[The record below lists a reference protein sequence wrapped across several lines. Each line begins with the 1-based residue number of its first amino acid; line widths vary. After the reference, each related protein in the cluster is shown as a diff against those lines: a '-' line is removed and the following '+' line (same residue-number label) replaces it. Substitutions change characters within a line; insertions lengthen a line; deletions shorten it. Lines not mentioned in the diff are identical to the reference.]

1 MMKKNLIKKV
11 FAVSLSIAMACSL
24 LPAANPVT
32 ASAAAPYVSLK
43 TTFKTLKVGQKY
55 KMTLKNNTVS
65 WKIKKVETTDKTIA
79 TVYGKTTSQVMIKGK
94 SEGRA
99 TIRVH
104 LKTSKRKANNT
115 KTLRCRVKVVTAT
128 PVVDPTEPT
137 KTDATVT
144 TQAELDAALK
154 DTKIT
159 KITIKPA
166 AAANFVIAQGSYPN
180 VDLIVDA
187 PQSDVENS
195 ATFKSI
201 TVENIKAETF
211 TEKAVGNTFTWNAAN
226 GRFVVSKGASVKAIN
241 LTKANSKV
249 SVKVEEGTVATI
261 NVSAKVELVVEGK
274 LPEGAAAI
282 AVKFSSAAADAK
294 ITTAVKV
301 AVSTFAKIAAIF
313 EKGAEDSTIK
323 LETTNISATVTNNTT
338 KAIEVTKN
346 DNTKQPIAAGA
357 QNSTVNATNTTTPVT
372 PGTIGGSSSGSS
384 TNKTATTD
392 KVITPSA
399 LQLVVSGSS
408 FGVETV
414 TRSSLDIWSTGEQFV
429 ISGNGLRA
437 VEYTLSAKATKAD
450 GKTWQKTIAT
460 GTLKQNTANPIKE
473 GSKIVG
479 YPNYLDIMNV
489 TSMSNA
495 PVNTKITLTLTLK
508 VKETDKLSAGP
519 VLTGTTEFTIPAST
533 ADKSID
539 FNAILKFS
547 DWK

>member
-241 LTKANSKV
+241 LPKANSKV

-282 AVKFSSAAADAK
+282 AVNFSSAAADAK

-313 EKGAEDSTIK
+313 EKGAEDSKIK

-346 DNTKQPIAAGA
+346 DNTKQTIAVGA

-372 PGTIGGSSSGSS
+372 PGTIGGSSSGVT
-384 TNKTATTD
+384 TNKTASSD
-392 KVITPSA
+392 SVITPSA
-399 LQLVVSGSS
+399 VNVVVSGSVY
-408 FGVETV
+408 GVTTV
-414 TRSSLDIWSTGEQFV
+414 SSASLLIYGQDKKEAFA

-437 VEYTLSAKATKAD
+437 IEYTLTAKATTSKWNQ
-450 GKTWQKTIAT
+450 TLAT
-460 GTLKQNTANPIKE
+460 GTLRQSYAIRDKSDKLT
-473 GSKIVG
+473 G
-479 YPNYLDIMNV
+479 YMNELPNMNV
-489 TSMSNA
+489 NMKGA
-495 PVNTKITLTLTLK
+495 PIGEKIKLTLTLK
-508 VKETDKLSAGP
+508 VKETDKLTAGP
-519 VLTGTTEFTIPAST
+519 SIAGTAEITIPAGEKENHTVNESVT
-533 ADKSID
+533 
-539 FNAILKFS
+539 FV

>member
-282 AVKFSSAAADAK
+282 AVNFSSAAADAK

-313 EKGAEDSTIK
+313 EKGAEDSKIK

-346 DNTKQPIAAGA
+346 DNTKQTIAVGA

-372 PGTIGGSSSGSS
+372 PGTIGGSSSGVT
-384 TNKTATTD
+384 TNKTASSD
-392 KVITPSA
+392 SVITPSA
-399 LQLVVSGSS
+399 FSVVVSGSVY
-408 FGVETV
+408 GVTTV
-414 TRSSLDIWSTGEQFV
+414 SSASLLIYEQGKKEAFT

-437 VEYTLSAKATKAD
+437 IEYTLTAKATKWNQ
-450 GKTWQKTIAT
+450 TLAT
-460 GTLKQNTANPIKE
+460 GTLRQSYAIRDKSDKLT
-473 GSKIVG
+473 G
-479 YPNYLDIMNV
+479 YVNELPNMNV
-489 TSMSNA
+489 NMKGA
-495 PVNTKITLTLTLK
+495 PIGEKIKLTLTLK
-508 VKETDKLSAGP
+508 VKETDKLTAGP
-519 VLTGTTEFTIPAST
+519 SIAGTAEITIPAGEKENYTVNESVT
-533 ADKSID
+533 
-539 FNAILKFS
+539 FG

>member
-1 MMKKNLIKKV
+1 MKKNLIKKV

-282 AVKFSSAAADAK
+282 AVNFSSAAADAK

-313 EKGAEDSTIK
+313 EKGAEDSKIK

-346 DNTKQPIAAGA
+346 DNTKQTIAVGA

-372 PGTIGGSSSGSS
+372 PGTIGGSSSGVT
-384 TNKTATTD
+384 TNKTASSD
-392 KVITPSA
+392 SVITPSA
-399 LQLVVSGSS
+399 FSVVVSGSVY
-408 FGVETV
+408 GVTTV
-414 TRSSLDIWSTGEQFV
+414 SSASLLIYEQGKKEAFT

-437 VEYTLSAKATKAD
+437 IEYTLTAKATNSKWNQ
-450 GKTWQKTIAT
+450 TLAT
-460 GTLKQNTANPIKE
+460 GTLRQSYAIRDKNDKLT
-473 GSKIVG
+473 G
-479 YPNYLDIMNV
+479 YVNELPNMNV
-489 TSMSNA
+489 NMKNA
-495 PVNTKITLTLTLK
+495 PIGEKIKLTLTLK
-508 VKETDKLSAGP
+508 VKETDKLTAGP
-519 VLTGTTEFTIPAST
+519 SIAGTAEITIPAGEKENYTVNESVT
-533 ADKSID
+533 
-539 FNAILKFS
+539 FG

>member
-1 MMKKNLIKKV
+1 MKKNLIKKV

-241 LTKANSKV
+241 LPKANSKV

-282 AVKFSSAAADAK
+282 AVNFSSAAADAK

-313 EKGAEDSTIK
+313 EKGAEDSKIK

-346 DNTKQPIAAGA
+346 DNTKQTIAVGA

-372 PGTIGGSSSGSS
+372 PGTIGGSSSGVT
-384 TNKTATTD
+384 TNKTASSD
-392 KVITPSA
+392 SVITPSA
-399 LQLVVSGSS
+399 VNVVVSGSVY
-408 FGVETV
+408 GVTTV
-414 TRSSLDIWSTGEQFV
+414 SSASLLIYEQDKKEAFA

-437 VEYTLSAKATKAD
+437 IEYTLTAKATTSKWNQ
-450 GKTWQKTIAT
+450 TLAT
-460 GTLKQNTANPIKE
+460 GTLRQSYAIRDKSDKLT
-473 GSKIVG
+473 G
-479 YPNYLDIMNV
+479 YVNELPNMNV
-489 TSMSNA
+489 NMKGA
-495 PVNTKITLTLTLK
+495 PIGEKIKLTLTLK
-508 VKETDKLSAGP
+508 VKETDKLTAGP
-519 VLTGTTEFTIPAST
+519 SIAGTAEITIPAGEKENHTVNESVT
-533 ADKSID
+533 
-539 FNAILKFS
+539 FG

>member
-241 LTKANSKV
+241 LPKANSKV

-282 AVKFSSAAADAK
+282 AVNFSSAAADAK

-313 EKGAEDSTIK
+313 EKGAEDSKIK

-346 DNTKQPIAAGA
+346 DNTKQTIAVGA

-372 PGTIGGSSSGSS
+372 PGTIGGSSSGVT
-384 TNKTATTD
+384 TNKTASSD
-392 KVITPSA
+392 SVITPSA
-399 LQLVVSGSS
+399 VNVVVSGSVY
-408 FGVETV
+408 GVTTV
-414 TRSSLDIWSTGEQFV
+414 SSASLLIYEQDKKEAFA

-437 VEYTLSAKATKAD
+437 IEYTLTAKATTSKWNQ
-450 GKTWQKTIAT
+450 TLAT
-460 GTLKQNTANPIKE
+460 GTLRQSYAIRDKSDKLT
-473 GSKIVG
+473 G
-479 YPNYLDIMNV
+479 YMNELPNMNV
-489 TSMSNA
+489 NMKGA
-495 PVNTKITLTLTLK
+495 PIGEKIKLTLTLK
-508 VKETDKLSAGP
+508 VKETDKLTAGP
-519 VLTGTTEFTIPAST
+519 SIAGTAEITIPAGEKENHTVNESVT
-533 ADKSID
+533 
-539 FNAILKFS
+539 FG

>member
-1 MMKKNLIKKV
+1 MKKNLIKKV

-166 AAANFVIAQGSYPN
+166 AANFVIAQGSYPN

-282 AVKFSSAAADAK
+282 AVNFSSAAADAK

-313 EKGAEDSTIK
+313 EKGAEDSKIK

-346 DNTKQPIAAGA
+346 DNTKQTIAVGA

-372 PGTIGGSSSGSS
+372 PGTIGGSSSGVT
-384 TNKTATTD
+384 TNKTASSD
-392 KVITPSA
+392 SVITPSA
-399 LQLVVSGSS
+399 FSVVVSGSVY
-408 FGVETV
+408 GVTTV
-414 TRSSLDIWSTGEQFV
+414 SSASLLIYEQGKKEAFT

-437 VEYTLSAKATKAD
+437 IEYTLTAKATNSKWNQ
-450 GKTWQKTIAT
+450 TLAT
-460 GTLKQNTANPIKE
+460 GTLRQSYAIRDKNDKLT
-473 GSKIVG
+473 G
-479 YPNYLDIMNV
+479 YVNELPNMNV
-489 TSMSNA
+489 NMKNA
-495 PVNTKITLTLTLK
+495 PIGEKIKLTLTLK
-508 VKETDKLSAGP
+508 VKETDKLTAGP
-519 VLTGTTEFTIPAST
+519 SIAGTAEITIPAGEKENYTVNESAT
-533 ADKSID
+533 
-539 FNAILKFS
+539 FG

>member
-282 AVKFSSAAADAK
+282 AVNFSSAAANAK

-346 DNTKQPIAAGA
+346 DNTKQTIAVGA

-372 PGTIGGSSSGSS
+372 PGTIGGSSSGVT
-384 TNKTATTD
+384 TNKTASSD
-392 KVITPSA
+392 SVITPSA
-399 LQLVVSGSS
+399 FSVVVSGSVY
-408 FGVETV
+408 GVTTV
-414 TRSSLDIWSTGEQFV
+414 SSASLLIYEQGKKEAFT

-437 VEYTLSAKATKAD
+437 IEYTLTAKATNSKWNQ
-450 GKTWQKTIAT
+450 TLAT
-460 GTLKQNTANPIKE
+460 GTLRQSYAIRDKNDKLT
-473 GSKIVG
+473 G
-479 YPNYLDIMNV
+479 YVNELPNMNV
-489 TSMSNA
+489 NMKNA
-495 PVNTKITLTLTLK
+495 PIGEKIKLTLTLK
-508 VKETDKLSAGP
+508 VKETDKLTAGP
-519 VLTGTTEFTIPAST
+519 SIAGTAEITIPAGEKENYTVNESAT
-533 ADKSID
+533 
-539 FNAILKFS
+539 FG

>member
-1 MMKKNLIKKV
+1 MKKNLIKKV

-241 LTKANSKV
+241 LPKANSKV

-282 AVKFSSAAADAK
+282 AVNFSSAAADAK

-313 EKGAEDSTIK
+313 EKGAEDSKIK

-346 DNTKQPIAAGA
+346 DNTKQTIAVGA

-372 PGTIGGSSSGSS
+372 PGTIGGSSSGVT
-384 TNKTATTD
+384 TNKTASSD
-392 KVITPSA
+392 SVITPSA
-399 LQLVVSGSS
+399 VNVVVSGSVY
-408 FGVETV
+408 GVTTV
-414 TRSSLDIWSTGEQFV
+414 SSASLLIYEQGKKAFT

-437 VEYTLSAKATKAD
+437 IEYTLTAKATTSKWNQ
-450 GKTWQKTIAT
+450 TLAT
-460 GTLKQNTANPIKE
+460 GTLRQSYAIRDKSDKLT
-473 GSKIVG
+473 G
-479 YPNYLDIMNV
+479 YMNELPNMNV
-489 TSMSNA
+489 NMKGA
-495 PVNTKITLTLTLK
+495 PIGEKIKLTLTLK
-508 VKETDKLSAGP
+508 VKETDKLTAGP
-519 VLTGTTEFTIPAST
+519 SIAGTAEITIPAGEKENHTVNESVT
-533 ADKSID
+533 
-539 FNAILKFS
+539 FG

>member
-1 MMKKNLIKKV
+1 MKKNLIKKV

-241 LTKANSKV
+241 LPKANSKV

-282 AVKFSSAAADAK
+282 AVNFSSAAADAK

-313 EKGAEDSTIK
+313 EKGAEDSKIK

-346 DNTKQPIAAGA
+346 DNTKQTIAVGA

-372 PGTIGGSSSGSS
+372 PGTIGGSSSGVT
-384 TNKTATTD
+384 TNKTASSD
-392 KVITPSA
+392 SVITPSA
-399 LQLVVSGSS
+399 VNVVVSGSVY
-408 FGVETV
+408 GVTTV
-414 TRSSLDIWSTGEQFV
+414 SSASLLIYEQDKKEAFA

-437 VEYTLSAKATKAD
+437 IEYTLTAKATTSKWNQ
-450 GKTWQKTIAT
+450 TLAT
-460 GTLKQNTANPIKE
+460 GTLRQSYAIRDKSDKLT
-473 GSKIVG
+473 G
-479 YPNYLDIMNV
+479 YMNELPNMNV
-489 TSMSNA
+489 NMKGA
-495 PVNTKITLTLTLK
+495 PIGEKIKLTLTLK
-508 VKETDKLSAGP
+508 VKETDKLTAGP
-519 VLTGTTEFTIPAST
+519 SIAGTAEITIPAGEKENHTVNESVT
-533 ADKSID
+533 
-539 FNAILKFS
+539 FG

>member
-1 MMKKNLIKKV
+1 MKKNLIKKV

-241 LTKANSKV
+241 LPKANSKV

-282 AVKFSSAAADAK
+282 AVNFSSAAADAK
-294 ITTAVKV
+294 ITTAVKI

-346 DNTKQPIAAGA
+346 DNTKQTIAVGA

-372 PGTIGGSSSGSS
+372 PGTIGGSSSGVT
-384 TNKTATTD
+384 TNKTASSD
-392 KVITPSA
+392 SVITPSA
-399 LQLVVSGSS
+399 VNVVVSGSVY
-408 FGVETV
+408 GVTTV
-414 TRSSLDIWSTGEQFV
+414 SSASLLIYEQGKKEAFT

-437 VEYTLSAKATKAD
+437 IEYTLTAKATNWNQ
-450 GKTWQKTIAT
+450 TLAT
-460 GTLKQNTANPIKE
+460 GTLRQSYAIRDKSDKLT
-473 GSKIVG
+473 G
-479 YPNYLDIMNV
+479 YVNELPNMNV
-489 TSMSNA
+489 NMKGA
-495 PVNTKITLTLTLK
+495 PIGEKIKLTLTLK
-508 VKETDKLSAGP
+508 VKETDKLTAGP
-519 VLTGTTEFTIPAST
+519 SIAGTAEITIPAGEKENYTVNESVT
-533 ADKSID
+533 
-539 FNAILKFS
+539 FG

>member
-1 MMKKNLIKKV
+1 MKKNLIKKV

-241 LTKANSKV
+241 LPKANSKV

-282 AVKFSSAAADAK
+282 AVNFSSAAADAK

-313 EKGAEDSTIK
+313 EKGAEDSKIK

-346 DNTKQPIAAGA
+346 DNTKQTIAVGA

-372 PGTIGGSSSGSS
+372 PGTIGGSSSGVT
-384 TNKTATTD
+384 TNKTASSD
-392 KVITPSA
+392 SVITPSA
-399 LQLVVSGSS
+399 VNVVVSGSVY
-408 FGVETV
+408 GVTTV
-414 TRSSLDIWSTGEQFV
+414 SSASLLIYEQGKKEAFT

-437 VEYTLSAKATKAD
+437 IEYTLTAKATTSKWNQ
-450 GKTWQKTIAT
+450 TLAT
-460 GTLKQNTANPIKE
+460 GTLRQSYAIRDKSDKLT
-473 GSKIVG
+473 G
-479 YPNYLDIMNV
+479 YVNELPNMNV
-489 TSMSNA
+489 NMKGA
-495 PVNTKITLTLTLK
+495 PIGEKIKLTLTLK
-508 VKETDKLSAGP
+508 VKETDKLTAGP
-519 VLTGTTEFTIPAST
+519 SIAGTAEITIPAGEKENHTVNESVT
-533 ADKSID
+533 
-539 FNAILKFS
+539 FG

>member
-1 MMKKNLIKKV
+1 MKKNLIKKV

-55 KMTLKNNTVS
+55 KMTLKNNTNAVS
-65 WKIKKVETTDKTIA
+65 WKIRKVETTDKTIA

-241 LTKANSKV
+241 LPKANSKV

-282 AVKFSSAAADAK
+282 AVNFSSAAANAK

-301 AVSTFAKIAAIF
+301 AVKTFAKIAAIF

-346 DNTKQPIAAGA
+346 DNTKQTIAVGA

-372 PGTIGGSSSGSS
+372 PGTIGGSSSGVT
-384 TNKTATTD
+384 TNKTASSD
-392 KVITPSA
+392 SVITPSA
-399 LQLVVSGSS
+399 FSVVVSGSVY
-408 FGVETV
+408 GVTTV
-414 TRSSLDIWSTGEQFV
+414 SSASLLIYEQGKKEAFT

-437 VEYTLSAKATKAD
+437 IEYTLTAKATNSKWNQ
-450 GKTWQKTIAT
+450 TLAT
-460 GTLKQNTANPIKE
+460 GTLRQSYAIRDKNDKLT
-473 GSKIVG
+473 G
-479 YPNYLDIMNV
+479 YVNELPNMNV
-489 TSMSNA
+489 NMKNA
-495 PVNTKITLTLTLK
+495 PIGEKIKLTLTLK
-508 VKETDKLSAGP
+508 VKETDKLTAGP
-519 VLTGTTEFTIPAST
+519 SIAGTAEITIPAGEKENYTVNESAT
-533 ADKSID
+533 
-539 FNAILKFS
+539 FG

>member
-1 MMKKNLIKKV
+1 MKKNLIKKV

-241 LTKANSKV
+241 LPKANSKV

-282 AVKFSSAAADAK
+282 AVNFSSAAADAK

-313 EKGAEDSTIK
+313 EKGAEDSKIK

-346 DNTKQPIAAGA
+346 DNTKQTIAVGA

-372 PGTIGGSSSGSS
+372 PGTIGGSSSGVT
-384 TNKTATTD
+384 TNKTASSD
-392 KVITPSA
+392 SVITPSA
-399 LQLVVSGSS
+399 VNVVVSGSVY
-408 FGVETV
+408 GVTTV
-414 TRSSLDIWSTGEQFV
+414 SSASLLIYEQGKKAFT

-437 VEYTLSAKATKAD
+437 IEYTLTAKATTSKWNQ
-450 GKTWQKTIAT
+450 TLAT
-460 GTLKQNTANPIKE
+460 GTLRQSYAIRDKSDKLT
-473 GSKIVG
+473 G
-479 YPNYLDIMNV
+479 YMNELPNMNV
-489 TSMSNA
+489 NMKGA
-495 PVNTKITLTLTLK
+495 PIGEKIKLTLTLK
-508 VKETDKLSAGP
+508 VKETDKLTAGP
-519 VLTGTTEFTIPAST
+519 SIAGTAEITIPAGEKENHTVNESVT
-533 ADKSID
+533 
-539 FNAILKFS
+539 FR

>member
-1 MMKKNLIKKV
+1 MKKNLIKKV

-282 AVKFSSAAADAK
+282 AVNFSSAAANAK

-313 EKGAEDSTIK
+313 EKGAEDSKIK

-346 DNTKQPIAAGA
+346 DNTKQTIAVGA

-372 PGTIGGSSSGSS
+372 PGTIGGSSSGVT
-384 TNKTATTD
+384 TNKTASSD
-392 KVITPSA
+392 SVITPSA
-399 LQLVVSGSS
+399 FSVVVSGSVY
-408 FGVETV
+408 GVTTV
-414 TRSSLDIWSTGEQFV
+414 SSASLLIYEQGKKEAFT

-437 VEYTLSAKATKAD
+437 IEYTLTAKATKWNQ
-450 GKTWQKTIAT
+450 TLAT
-460 GTLKQNTANPIKE
+460 GTLRQSYAIRDKSDKLT
-473 GSKIVG
+473 G
-479 YPNYLDIMNV
+479 YVNELPNMNV
-489 TSMSNA
+489 NMKGA
-495 PVNTKITLTLTLK
+495 PIGEKIKLTLTLK
-508 VKETDKLSAGP
+508 VKETDKLTAGP
-519 VLTGTTEFTIPAST
+519 SIAGTAEITIPEGEKENYTVNESVT
-533 ADKSID
+533 
-539 FNAILKFS
+539 FG

>member
-1 MMKKNLIKKV
+1 MKKNLIKKV

-128 PVVDPTEPT
+128 PAVDPTEPT

-144 TQAELDAALK
+144 TQAELDTALK

-166 AAANFVIAQGSYPN
+166 AAVDFVIGQGSYPN

-201 TVENIKAETF
+201 TVENIKEETF
-211 TEKAVGNTFTWNAAN
+211 IEKGIGNSIKWNAEK
-226 GRFVVSKGASVKAIN
+226 GRLVVSKDAALKTLDI
-241 LTKANSKV
+241 TKTNSKIT
-249 SVKVEEGTVATI
+249 VKVEEGTVSAI
-261 NVSAKVELVVEGK
+261 NVSAKVELIVEGK

-282 AVKFSSAAADAK
+282 AVNFSSAAAEAK

-301 AVSTFAKIAAIF
+301 AVSTLAKITAVF

-346 DNTKQPIAAGA
+346 DSTKQTIAVGA
-357 QNSTVNATNTTTPVT
+357 KNSTVNATNTTTPVT
-372 PGTIGGSSSGSS
+372 PGTIGGNTSGTT
-384 TNKTATTD
+384 TNKGKTEDT
-392 KVITPSA
+392 VNTPSA
-399 LQLVVSGSS
+399 LSVVVSGSVY
-408 FGVETV
+408 GVT
-414 TRSSLDIWSTGEQFV
+414 TISSASLSVYNASEAFT

-437 VEYTLSAKATKAD
+437 IEYTLSAKA
-450 GKTWQKTIAT
+450 GTWSQTLAN
-460 GTLKQNTANPIKE
+460 GTLRQGDAIKDSNGKLTGYENVLPTLNVNMKGAPIGE
-473 GSKIVG
+473 
-479 YPNYLDIMNV
+479 
-489 TSMSNA
+489 
-495 PVNTKITLTLTLK
+495 KITLTLTLK
-508 VKETDKLSAGP
+508 VKETDKLAAGPSIAGTADITISAGEKD
-519 VLTGTTEFTIPAST
+519 T
-533 ADKSID
+533 
-539 FNAILKFS
+539 FNYS
-547 DWK
+547 DENVTFRNWK

>member
-1 MMKKNLIKKV
+1 MKKNLIKKV

-282 AVKFSSAAADAK
+282 AVNFSSAAANAK

-313 EKGAEDSTIK
+313 EKGAEDSKIK

-346 DNTKQPIAAGA
+346 DNTKQTIAVGA

-372 PGTIGGSSSGSS
+372 PGTIGGSSSGVT
-384 TNKTATTD
+384 TNKTASSD
-392 KVITPSA
+392 SVITPDAFSV
-399 LQLVVSGSS
+399 VVSGSVY
-408 FGVETV
+408 GVTTV
-414 TRSSLDIWSTGEQFV
+414 SSASLSIYQKDSQKTAFT

-437 VEYTLSAKATKAD
+437 IEYTLTAKAT
-450 GKTWQKTIAT
+450 GWNQTLAT
-460 GTLKQNTANPIKE
+460 GTLRQSEAIRDKDDKLT
-473 GSKIVG
+473 G
-479 YPNYLDIMNV
+479 YKNELPKMNV
-489 TSMSNA
+489 NMKGA
-495 PVNTKITLTLTLK
+495 PIGEDITLTLTLK
-508 VKETDKLSAGP
+508 VKETDKLTAGP
-519 VLTGTTEFTIPAST
+519 
-533 ADKSID
+533 SIAGKTVIRINQGEKD
-539 FNAILKFS
+539 KFS
-547 DWK
+547 ISNENVVFDDWK

>member
-241 LTKANSKV
+241 LPKANSKV

-282 AVKFSSAAADAK
+282 AVNFSSAAADAK

-313 EKGAEDSTIK
+313 EKGAEDSKIK

-346 DNTKQPIAAGA
+346 DNTKQTIAVGA

-372 PGTIGGSSSGSS
+372 PGTIGGSSSGVT
-384 TNKTATTD
+384 TNKTASSD
-392 KVITPSA
+392 SVITPSA
-399 LQLVVSGSS
+399 VNVVVSGSVY
-408 FGVETV
+408 GVTTV
-414 TRSSLDIWSTGEQFV
+414 SSASLLIYERDKKEAFT

-437 VEYTLSAKATKAD
+437 IEYTLTAKATTSKWNQ
-450 GKTWQKTIAT
+450 TLAT
-460 GTLKQNTANPIKE
+460 GTLRQSYAIRDKNDKLT
-473 GSKIVG
+473 G
-479 YPNYLDIMNV
+479 YKNELPNMNV
-489 TSMSNA
+489 NMKGA
-495 PVNTKITLTLTLK
+495 PIGEKIKLTLTLK
-508 VKETDKLSAGP
+508 VKETDKLTAGP
-519 VLTGTTEFTIPAST
+519 SIAGTAEITIPVGEKENHTVNESVT
-533 ADKSID
+533 
-539 FNAILKFS
+539 FG

>member
-166 AAANFVIAQGSYPN
+166 TAANFVIAQGSYPN

-201 TVENIKAETF
+201 TVENIKEETF
-211 TEKAVGNTFTWNAAN
+211 TEKATGNTFTWNAAK
-226 GRFVVSKGASVKAIN
+226 GRFVVSKGASVKSVSI
-241 LTKANSKV
+241 TKPSSKV
-249 SVKVEEGTVATI
+249 SIKVEEGTVATI

-274 LPEGAAAI
+274 LPEGAPAI
-282 AVKFSSAAADAK
+282 AVNFTSAAAEAK

-301 AVSTFAKIAAIF
+301 AVSTFAKIAAVF

-338 KAIEVTKN
+338 KTIEVTKN
-346 DNTKQPIAAGA
+346 DNTKQTIAVGA

-372 PGTIGGSSSGSS
+372 PGTIGGSSSGVT
-384 TNKTATTD
+384 TNKTASSD
-392 KVITPSA
+392 SVNTPSA
-399 LQLVVSGSS
+399 FSVVVSGSVY
-408 FGVETV
+408 GVTTV
-414 TRSSLDIWSTGEQFV
+414 SSASLLIYEQGQKEAFT

-437 VEYTLSAKATKAD
+437 IEYTLTAKAT
-450 GKTWQKTIAT
+450 GWNQTLAT
-460 GTLKQNTANPIKE
+460 GTLRQSYAIRDKADKLT
-473 GSKIVG
+473 G
-479 YPNYLDIMNV
+479 YVNELPNMNV
-489 TSMSNA
+489 NMKNA
-495 PVNTKITLTLTLK
+495 PIGETITLTLTLR
-508 VKETDKLSAGP
+508 VKETDKLTAGP
-519 VLTGTTEFTIPAST
+519 SIAGTATFTIPAGEKENYAVNET
-533 ADKSID
+533 AT
-539 FNAILKFS
+539 FGN
-547 DWK
+547 WK

>member
-1 MMKKNLIKKV
+1 MKKNLIKKV

-282 AVKFSSAAADAK
+282 AVNFSSAAANAK

-346 DNTKQPIAAGA
+346 DNTKQTIAVGA

-372 PGTIGGSSSGSS
+372 PGTIGGSSSGVT
-384 TNKTATTD
+384 TNKTASSD
-392 KVITPSA
+392 SVITPSA
-399 LQLVVSGSS
+399 FSVVVSGSVY
-408 FGVETV
+408 GVTTV
-414 TRSSLDIWSTGEQFV
+414 SSASLLIYEQGKKEAFT

-437 VEYTLSAKATKAD
+437 IEYTLTAKATNSKWNQ
-450 GKTWQKTIAT
+450 TLAT
-460 GTLKQNTANPIKE
+460 GTLRQSYAIRDKNDKLT
-473 GSKIVG
+473 G
-479 YPNYLDIMNV
+479 YVNELPNMNV
-489 TSMSNA
+489 NMKNA
-495 PVNTKITLTLTLK
+495 PIGEKIKLTLTLK
-508 VKETDKLSAGP
+508 VKETDKLTAGP
-519 VLTGTTEFTIPAST
+519 SIAGTAEITIPAGEKENYTVNESAT
-533 ADKSID
+533 
-539 FNAILKFS
+539 FG

>member
-241 LTKANSKV
+241 LPKANSKV

-282 AVKFSSAAADAK
+282 AVNFSSAAADAK
-294 ITTAVKV
+294 ITTAVKI

-346 DNTKQPIAAGA
+346 DNTKQTIAVGA

-372 PGTIGGSSSGSS
+372 PGTIGGSSSGVT
-384 TNKTATTD
+384 TNKTASSD
-392 KVITPSA
+392 SVITPSA
-399 LQLVVSGSS
+399 VSVVVSGSVY
-408 FGVETV
+408 GVTTV
-414 TRSSLDIWSTGEQFV
+414 SSASLSIYQKDSQKTAFT

-437 VEYTLSAKATKAD
+437 IEYTLTAKAT
-450 GKTWQKTIAT
+450 GWNQTLAT
-460 GTLKQNTANPIKE
+460 GTLRQSEAIRDKDDKLT
-473 GSKIVG
+473 G
-479 YPNYLDIMNV
+479 YKNELPNMNV
-489 TSMSNA
+489 NMKGA
-495 PVNTKITLTLTLK
+495 PIGEDITLTLTLK
-508 VKETDKLSAGP
+508 VKETDKLTAGP
-519 VLTGTTEFTIPAST
+519 SIAGKTVIRINQGEKDNFSISNENVEFG
-533 ADKSID
+533 
-539 FNAILKFS
+539 N
-547 DWK
+547 WK

>member
-1 MMKKNLIKKV
+1 MKKNLIKKV

-282 AVKFSSAAADAK
+282 AVNFSSAAANAK

-313 EKGAEDSTIK
+313 EKGAEDSKIK

-346 DNTKQPIAAGA
+346 DNTKQTIAVGA

-372 PGTIGGSSSGSS
+372 PGTIGGSSSGVT
-384 TNKTATTD
+384 TNKTASSD
-392 KVITPSA
+392 SVITPSA
-399 LQLVVSGSS
+399 FSVVVSGSVY
-408 FGVETV
+408 GVTTV
-414 TRSSLDIWSTGEQFV
+414 SSASLLIYEQGKKEAFT

-437 VEYTLSAKATKAD
+437 IEYTLTAKATKWNQ
-450 GKTWQKTIAT
+450 TLAT
-460 GTLKQNTANPIKE
+460 GTLRQSYAIRDKSDKLT
-473 GSKIVG
+473 G
-479 YPNYLDIMNV
+479 YVNELPNMNV
-489 TSMSNA
+489 NMKGA
-495 PVNTKITLTLTLK
+495 PIGEKIKLTLTLK
-508 VKETDKLSAGP
+508 VKETDKLTAGP
-519 VLTGTTEFTIPAST
+519 SIAGTAEITIPAGEKENYTVNESVT
-533 ADKSID
+533 
-539 FNAILKFS
+539 FG

>member
-1 MMKKNLIKKV
+1 MKKNLIKKV

-241 LTKANSKV
+241 LPKANSKV

-282 AVKFSSAAADAK
+282 AVNFSSAAADAK
-294 ITTAVKV
+294 ITTAVKI

-346 DNTKQPIAAGA
+346 DNTKQTIAVGA

-372 PGTIGGSSSGSS
+372 PGTIGGSSSGVT
-384 TNKTATTD
+384 TNKTASSD
-392 KVITPSA
+392 SVITPSA
-399 LQLVVSGSS
+399 VSVVVSGSVY
-408 FGVETV
+408 GVTTV
-414 TRSSLDIWSTGEQFV
+414 SSASLSIYQKDSQKTAFT

-437 VEYTLSAKATKAD
+437 IEYTLTAKAT
-450 GKTWQKTIAT
+450 GWNQTLAT
-460 GTLKQNTANPIKE
+460 GTLRQSEAIRDKDDKLT
-473 GSKIVG
+473 G
-479 YPNYLDIMNV
+479 YKNELPNMNV
-489 TSMSNA
+489 NMKGA
-495 PVNTKITLTLTLK
+495 PIGEDITLTLTLK
-508 VKETDKLSAGP
+508 VKETDKLTAGP
-519 VLTGTTEFTIPAST
+519 SIAGKTVIRINQGEKDNFSISNENVEFG
-533 ADKSID
+533 
-539 FNAILKFS
+539 N
-547 DWK
+547 WK

>member
-1 MMKKNLIKKV
+1 MKKNLIKKV

-166 AAANFVIAQGSYPN
+166 AANFVIAQGSYPN

-282 AVKFSSAAADAK
+282 AVNFSSAAANAK

-346 DNTKQPIAAGA
+346 DNTKQTIAVGA

-372 PGTIGGSSSGSS
+372 PGTIGGSSSGVT
-384 TNKTATTD
+384 TNKTASSD
-392 KVITPSA
+392 SVITPSA
-399 LQLVVSGSS
+399 FSVVVSGSVY
-408 FGVETV
+408 GVTTV
-414 TRSSLDIWSTGEQFV
+414 SSASLLIYEQGKKEAFT

-437 VEYTLSAKATKAD
+437 IEYTLTAKATNSKWNQ
-450 GKTWQKTIAT
+450 TLAT
-460 GTLKQNTANPIKE
+460 GTLRQSYAIRDKNDKLT
-473 GSKIVG
+473 G
-479 YPNYLDIMNV
+479 YVNELPNMNV
-489 TSMSNA
+489 NMKNA
-495 PVNTKITLTLTLK
+495 PIGEKIKLTLTLK
-508 VKETDKLSAGP
+508 VKETDKLTAGP
-519 VLTGTTEFTIPAST
+519 SIAGTAEITIPAGEKENYTVNESAT
-533 ADKSID
+533 
-539 FNAILKFS
+539 FG

>member
-282 AVKFSSAAADAK
+282 AVNFSSAAADAK

-313 EKGAEDSTIK
+313 EKGAEDSKIK

-338 KAIEVTKN
+338 KAIEVTKD
-346 DNTKQPIAAGA
+346 DNTKQTIAVGA

-372 PGTIGGSSSGSS
+372 PGTIGGSSSGVT
-384 TNKTATTD
+384 TNKTASSD
-392 KVITPSA
+392 SVITPSA
-399 LQLVVSGSS
+399 FSVVVSGSVY
-408 FGVETV
+408 GVTTV
-414 TRSSLDIWSTGEQFV
+414 SSASLLIYEQGKKEAFT

-437 VEYTLSAKATKAD
+437 IEYTLTAKATNSKWNQ
-450 GKTWQKTIAT
+450 TLAT
-460 GTLKQNTANPIKE
+460 GTLRQSYAIRDKNDKLT
-473 GSKIVG
+473 G
-479 YPNYLDIMNV
+479 YVNELPNMNV
-489 TSMSNA
+489 NMKNA
-495 PVNTKITLTLTLK
+495 PIGEKIKLTLTLK
-508 VKETDKLSAGP
+508 VKETDKLTAGP
-519 VLTGTTEFTIPAST
+519 SIAGTAEITIPAGEKENYTVNESVT
-533 ADKSID
+533 
-539 FNAILKFS
+539 FG

>member
-1 MMKKNLIKKV
+1 MKKNLIKKV

-241 LTKANSKV
+241 LPKANSKV

-282 AVKFSSAAADAK
+282 AVNFSSAAADAK

-313 EKGAEDSTIK
+313 EKGAEDSKIK

-346 DNTKQPIAAGA
+346 DNTKQTIAVGA

-372 PGTIGGSSSGSS
+372 PGTIGGSSSGVT
-384 TNKTATTD
+384 TNKTASSD
-392 KVITPSA
+392 SVITPSA
-399 LQLVVSGSS
+399 VNVVVSGSVY
-408 FGVETV
+408 GVTTV
-414 TRSSLDIWSTGEQFV
+414 SSASLLIYERDKKEAFT

-437 VEYTLSAKATKAD
+437 IEYTLTAKATTSKWNQ
-450 GKTWQKTIAT
+450 TLAT
-460 GTLKQNTANPIKE
+460 GTLRQSYAIRDKN
-473 GSKIVG
+473 
-479 YPNYLDIMNV
+479 
-489 TSMSNA
+489 
-495 PVNTKITLTLTLK
+495 
-508 VKETDKLSAGP
+508 DKL
-519 VLTGTTEFTIPAST
+519 TGY
-533 ADKSID
+533 K
-539 FNAILKFS
+539 N
-547 DWK
+547 

>member
-1 MMKKNLIKKV
+1 MKKNLIKKV

-282 AVKFSSAAADAK
+282 AVNFSSAAADAK

-313 EKGAEDSTIK
+313 EKGAEDSKIK

-346 DNTKQPIAAGA
+346 DNTKQTIAVGA

-372 PGTIGGSSSGSS
+372 PGTIGGSSSGVT
-384 TNKTATTD
+384 TNKTASSD
-392 KVITPSA
+392 SVITPSA
-399 LQLVVSGSS
+399 FSVVVSGSVY
-408 FGVETV
+408 GVTTV
-414 TRSSLDIWSTGEQFV
+414 SSASLLIYEQGKKEAFT

-437 VEYTLSAKATKAD
+437 IEYTLTAKATKWNQ
-450 GKTWQKTIAT
+450 TLAT
-460 GTLKQNTANPIKE
+460 GTLRQSYAIRDKSDKLT
-473 GSKIVG
+473 G
-479 YPNYLDIMNV
+479 YVNELPNMNV
-489 TSMSNA
+489 NMKGA
-495 PVNTKITLTLTLK
+495 PIGEKIKLTLTLK
-508 VKETDKLSAGP
+508 VKETDKLTAGP
-519 VLTGTTEFTIPAST
+519 SIAGTAEITIPAGEKENYT
-533 ADKSID
+533 VNKSVI
-539 FNAILKFS
+539 FG

>member
-1 MMKKNLIKKV
+1 MKKNLIKKV

-94 SEGRA
+94 SEGKA

-115 KTLRCRVKVVTAT
+115 KTLRCKVKVVTAT

-282 AVKFSSAAADAK
+282 AVNFSSAAADAK

-313 EKGAEDSTIK
+313 EKGAEDSKIK

-346 DNTKQPIAAGA
+346 DNTKQTIAVGA

-372 PGTIGGSSSGSS
+372 PGTIGGSSSGVT
-384 TNKTATTD
+384 TNKTASSD
-392 KVITPSA
+392 SVITPSA
-399 LQLVVSGSS
+399 FSVVVSGSVY
-408 FGVETV
+408 GVTTV
-414 TRSSLDIWSTGEQFV
+414 SSASLLIYEQGKKEAFT

-437 VEYTLSAKATKAD
+437 IEYTLTAKATKWNQ
-450 GKTWQKTIAT
+450 TLAT
-460 GTLKQNTANPIKE
+460 GTLRQSYAIRDKSDKLT
-473 GSKIVG
+473 G
-479 YPNYLDIMNV
+479 YVNELPNMNV
-489 TSMSNA
+489 NMKGA
-495 PVNTKITLTLTLK
+495 PIGEKIKLTLTLK
-508 VKETDKLSAGP
+508 VKETDKLTAGP
-519 VLTGTTEFTIPAST
+519 SIAGTAEITIPAGEKENYTVNESVT
-533 ADKSID
+533 
-539 FNAILKFS
+539 FG

>member
-282 AVKFSSAAADAK
+282 AVNFSSAAANAK

-313 EKGAEDSTIK
+313 EKGAEDSKIK

-346 DNTKQPIAAGA
+346 DNTKQTIAVGA

-372 PGTIGGSSSGSS
+372 PGTIGGSSSGVT
-384 TNKTATTD
+384 TNKTASSD
-392 KVITPSA
+392 SVITPDAFSV
-399 LQLVVSGSS
+399 VVSGSVY
-408 FGVETV
+408 GVTTV
-414 TRSSLDIWSTGEQFV
+414 SSASLSIYQKDSQKTAFT

-437 VEYTLSAKATKAD
+437 IEYTLTAKAT
-450 GKTWQKTIAT
+450 GWNQTLAT
-460 GTLKQNTANPIKE
+460 GTLRQSEAIRDKDDKLT
-473 GSKIVG
+473 G
-479 YPNYLDIMNV
+479 YKNELPNMNV
-489 TSMSNA
+489 NMKGA
-495 PVNTKITLTLTLK
+495 PIGEDITLTLTLK
-508 VKETDKLSAGP
+508 VKETDKLTAGP
-519 VLTGTTEFTIPAST
+519 
-533 ADKSID
+533 SIAGKTVIRINQGEKD
-539 FNAILKFS
+539 KFS
-547 DWK
+547 ISNENVEFDDWK

>member
-1 MMKKNLIKKV
+1 MKKNLIKKV

-249 SVKVEEGTVATI
+249 SVKVEEGKVATI

-282 AVKFSSAAADAK
+282 AVNFSSAAADAK

-313 EKGAEDSTIK
+313 EKGAEDSKIK

-346 DNTKQPIAAGA
+346 DNTKQTIAVGA

-372 PGTIGGSSSGSS
+372 PGTIGGSSSGVT
-384 TNKTATTD
+384 TNKTASSD
-392 KVITPSA
+392 SVITPSA
-399 LQLVVSGSS
+399 FSVVVSGSVY
-408 FGVETV
+408 GVTTV
-414 TRSSLDIWSTGEQFV
+414 SSASLLIYEQGKKEAFT

-437 VEYTLSAKATKAD
+437 IEYTLTAKATKWNQ
-450 GKTWQKTIAT
+450 TLAT
-460 GTLKQNTANPIKE
+460 GTLRQSYAIRDKSDKLT
-473 GSKIVG
+473 G
-479 YPNYLDIMNV
+479 YVNELPNMNV
-489 TSMSNA
+489 NMKGA
-495 PVNTKITLTLTLK
+495 PIGEKIKLTLTLK
-508 VKETDKLSAGP
+508 VKETDKLTAGP
-519 VLTGTTEFTIPAST
+519 SIAGTAEITIPAGEKENYTVNESVT
-533 ADKSID
+533 
-539 FNAILKFS
+539 FG

>member
-241 LTKANSKV
+241 LPKANSKV

-282 AVKFSSAAADAK
+282 AVNFSSAAANAK

-346 DNTKQPIAAGA
+346 DNTKQTIAVGA

-372 PGTIGGSSSGSS
+372 PGTIGGSSSGVT
-384 TNKTATTD
+384 TNKTASSD
-392 KVITPSA
+392 SVITPSA
-399 LQLVVSGSS
+399 FSVVVSGSVY
-408 FGVETV
+408 GVTTV
-414 TRSSLDIWSTGEQFV
+414 SSASLLIYEQGKKEAFT

-437 VEYTLSAKATKAD
+437 IEYTLTAKATNSKWNQ
-450 GKTWQKTIAT
+450 TLAT
-460 GTLKQNTANPIKE
+460 GTLRQSYAIRDKNDKLT
-473 GSKIVG
+473 G
-479 YPNYLDIMNV
+479 YVNELPNMNV
-489 TSMSNA
+489 NMKNA
-495 PVNTKITLTLTLK
+495 PIGEKIKLTLTLK
-508 VKETDKLSAGP
+508 VKETDKLTAGP
-519 VLTGTTEFTIPAST
+519 SIAGTAEITIPAGEKENYTVNESAT
-533 ADKSID
+533 
-539 FNAILKFS
+539 FG

>member
-1 MMKKNLIKKV
+1 MKKNLIKKV

-282 AVKFSSAAADAK
+282 AVNFSSAAADAK

-313 EKGAEDSTIK
+313 EKGAEDSKIK

-346 DNTKQPIAAGA
+346 DNTKQTIAVGA

-372 PGTIGGSSSGSS
+372 PGTIGGSSSGVT
-384 TNKTATTD
+384 TNKTASSD
-392 KVITPSA
+392 SVITPSA
-399 LQLVVSGSS
+399 FSVVVSGSVY
-408 FGVETV
+408 GVTTV
-414 TRSSLDIWSTGEQFV
+414 SSASLLIYEQGKKEAFT

-437 VEYTLSAKATKAD
+437 IEYTLTAKATKWNQ
-450 GKTWQKTIAT
+450 TLAT
-460 GTLKQNTANPIKE
+460 GTLRQSYAIRDKSDKLT
-473 GSKIVG
+473 G
-479 YPNYLDIMNV
+479 YVNELPNMNV
-489 TSMSNA
+489 NMKGA
-495 PVNTKITLTLTLK
+495 PIGEKIKLTLTLK
-508 VKETDKLSAGP
+508 VKETDKLTAGP
-519 VLTGTTEFTIPAST
+519 SIAGTAEITIPAGEKENYTVNESV
-533 ADKSID
+533 
-539 FNAILKFS
+539 KFG

>member
-241 LTKANSKV
+241 LPKANSKV

-282 AVKFSSAAADAK
+282 AVNFSSAAANAK

-313 EKGAEDSTIK
+313 EKGAEDSKIK

-346 DNTKQPIAAGA
+346 DNTKQTIAVGA

-372 PGTIGGSSSGSS
+372 PGTIGGSSSGVT
-384 TNKTATTD
+384 TNKTASSD
-392 KVITPSA
+392 SVITPSA
-399 LQLVVSGSS
+399 FSVVVSGSVY
-408 FGVETV
+408 GVTTV
-414 TRSSLDIWSTGEQFV
+414 SSASLLIYEQGKKEAFT

-437 VEYTLSAKATKAD
+437 IEYTLTAKATTSKWNQ
-450 GKTWQKTIAT
+450 TLAT
-460 GTLKQNTANPIKE
+460 GTLRQSYAIRDKNDKLT
-473 GSKIVG
+473 G
-479 YPNYLDIMNV
+479 YVNELPNMNV
-489 TSMSNA
+489 NMKNA
-495 PVNTKITLTLTLK
+495 PIGEKIKLTLTLK
-508 VKETDKLSAGP
+508 VKETDKLTAGP
-519 VLTGTTEFTIPAST
+519 SIAGTAEITIPAGEKENYTVNESAT
-533 ADKSID
+533 
-539 FNAILKFS
+539 FG

>member
-1 MMKKNLIKKV
+1 MKKNLIKKV

-43 TTFKTLKVGQKY
+43 TTFKTLKVGQKC

-282 AVKFSSAAADAK
+282 AVNFSSAAADAK

-313 EKGAEDSTIK
+313 EKGAEDSKIK

-346 DNTKQPIAAGA
+346 DNTKQTIAVGA

-372 PGTIGGSSSGSS
+372 PGTIGGSSSGVT
-384 TNKTATTD
+384 TNKTASSD
-392 KVITPSA
+392 SVITPSA
-399 LQLVVSGSS
+399 FSVVVSGSVY
-408 FGVETV
+408 GVTTV
-414 TRSSLDIWSTGEQFV
+414 SSASLLIYEQGKKEAFT

-437 VEYTLSAKATKAD
+437 IEYTLTAKATKWNQ
-450 GKTWQKTIAT
+450 TLAT
-460 GTLKQNTANPIKE
+460 GTLRQSYAIRDKSDKLT
-473 GSKIVG
+473 G
-479 YPNYLDIMNV
+479 YVNELPNMNV
-489 TSMSNA
+489 NMKGA
-495 PVNTKITLTLTLK
+495 PIGEKIKLTLTLK
-508 VKETDKLSAGP
+508 VKETDKLTAGP
-519 VLTGTTEFTIPAST
+519 SIAGTAEITIPAGEKENYTVNESVT
-533 ADKSID
+533 
-539 FNAILKFS
+539 FG

>member
-1 MMKKNLIKKV
+1 MKKNLIKKV

-282 AVKFSSAAADAK
+282 AVNFSSAAADAK

-313 EKGAEDSTIK
+313 EKGAEDSKIK

-346 DNTKQPIAAGA
+346 DNTKQTIAVGA

-372 PGTIGGSSSGSS
+372 PGTIGGSSSGVT
-384 TNKTATTD
+384 TNKTASSD
-392 KVITPSA
+392 SVITPSA
-399 LQLVVSGSS
+399 FSVVVSGSVY
-408 FGVETV
+408 GVTTV
-414 TRSSLDIWSTGEQFV
+414 SSASLLIYEQGKKEAFT

-437 VEYTLSAKATKAD
+437 IEYTLTAKATKWNQ
-450 GKTWQKTIAT
+450 TLAT
-460 GTLKQNTANPIKE
+460 GTLRQSYAIRDKSDKLT
-473 GSKIVG
+473 G
-479 YPNYLDIMNV
+479 YVNELPNMNV
-489 TSMSNA
+489 NMKGA
-495 PVNTKITLTLTLK
+495 PIGEKIKLTLTLK
-508 VKETDKLSAGP
+508 VKETDKLTAGP
-519 VLTGTTEFTIPAST
+519 SIAGTAEITIPAGEKENYTVNESVT
-533 ADKSID
+533 
-539 FNAILKFS
+539 FG